1 MSPIDQ
7 QRSHIFVSPHFDDGV
22 LSCGGTIKHLTDCG
36 HSVTVLTTMGGTN
49 DGVFPKSPILQEL
62 HQRWKAGDDPLRRR
76 QQEDVLALRS
86 LGANHLHYCLTDCIY
101 RQAEGLAMYA
111 TEESLFGEVH
121 ALDYAGSCLRAIR
134 NPLLDQGQ
142 AIYLPLAVG
151 HHVDHQIVRDWGLD
165 MLNEN
170 RDGPEI
176 RFYAEYPYSNA
187 DQAIAQAL
195 SRIGKPLREFHA
207 LLSEPDI
214 QAKVDAI
221 ACYRSQISTFWQS
234 LVVMEADVRLSSR
247 HPQAGHYLERYWV
260 TD

>member
-1 MSPIDQ
+1 MSPMDH
-7 QRSHIFVSPHFDDGV
+7 QRTHIFVSPHFDDGV

-86 LGANHLHYCLTDCIY
+86 LGAQYLHYCLTDCIY

-121 ALDYAGSCLRAIR
+121 ALDYAGACLRAIR

-170 RDGPEI
+170 RDGQEI

-195 SRIGKPLREFHA
+195 SGIGKPLREFHV
-207 LLSEPDI
+207 LLSEADI

-221 ACYRSQISTFWQS
+221 ACYRSQISSFWQS